1 MIYIKRILWL
11 LGYPI
16 MWLLSCCPLFAAAV
30 IFTGFKCLYLYIKN
44 GDIKGCNDPIEW
56 VVKIVDWYY
65 NIEPK
70 ED

>member
-16 MWLLSCCPLFAAAV
+16 MYLLSCALCV
-30 IFTGFKCLYLYIKN
+30 ISLVPIGLICMFLYIKN
-44 GDIKGCNDPIEW
+44 GDIEGCSDYICWCIALIEW
-56 VVKIVDWYY
+56 YCD
-65 NIEPK
+65 IEPK